1 MAIKDLYN
9 DPDSF
14 KYNSK
19 GNKYTKD
26 IRGGGSS
33 GQPFI
38 KAPVPDTIDQL
49 NNLTTEALSL
59 DYPIR
64 GGSYEELAART
75 DFARIDRFL
84 LNYPQGKAFLDKQEG
99 LLKSN
104 PLMESRQQGGRPN
117 TMQYSGGRNLMK
129 QMAEGGTGFRYPQ
142 AGLNENELGYI
153 ENTYQYVVSHKP
165 KDRNRLVALYNF
177 KVNPTP
183 TDTFEGG
190 AIAQELGIN
199 DTIDSE
205 LFFYQNGPGSLYGL
219 GSTTIR
225 TATDARNRPLLTK
238 NAPRFTGP
246 YFRTDLN
253 NIEVQGRPVRD
264 IQYFSTLG
272 VSRVYQ
278 LGDATGV
285 DQENQIQN
293 TYQQSSQDFIRANQV
308 PTVDTTTQYDQ
319 LSYTM
324 GYNALM
330 AKSPI
335 KPGDMSISDFRKDV
349 LNSSN
354 IVTRDYRARDVNIT
368 TRVGIGNPGARKD
381 RVNTSIPFIPG
392 QDKVN
397 MYPITTL
404 NSPVGIAGFSVID
417 GNRDL
422 IKFAFETISNSNPDK
437 SKAMFF
443 RAYLTGYNDSHEAQ
457 WDSKRYAGR
466 GENFYTYQGFDR
478 TVSFNFKV
486 AAQSKQEMK
495 FIYSKVSYLLSTLY
509 PEYGVGTGFMKGN
522 FTKLTIGDL
531 FVRTPGILNSLN
543 LTVADEYAWEIA
555 MNEPE
560 GGSDKDMLETPQIMD
575 IAVNF
580 KPILRHL
587 PRNDYRG
594 QGLDSPILLTGNSI
608 KSRNFLKGRETL
620 GTVNSGITTNNTIQQ
635 IPTETP
641 SADIPI
647 INSPSQPINRQTSQP
662 SNDLIEV
669 NVGQLIRDAGLT
681 TEQIQQALRNRG

>member
-64 GGSYEELAART
+64 GGSFEELAART

-84 LNYPQGKAFLDKQEG
+84 LSYPQGKAFLDKQEG
-99 LLKSN
+99 LNASN

-117 TMQYSGGRNLMK
+117 TMQYSDGRNLMK
-129 QMAEGGTGFRYPQ
+129 QIAEGGTGFHYPQ

-165 KDRNRLVALYNF
+165 KDENRLVALYNF

-183 TDTFEGG
+183 VDTFTGG
-190 AIAQELGIN
+190 SIARNLGIN

-205 LFFYQNGPGSLYGL
+205 LFFYQGGPGSLYGL

-225 TATDARNRPLLTK
+225 TATDAKNQPILTK
-238 NAPRFTGP
+238 NAPNFVGP
-246 YFRTDLN
+246 YYQTNID
-253 NIEVQGRPVRD
+253 NIEVQARPQVEYE
-264 IQYFSTLG
+264 YFSTLG
-272 VSRVYQ
+272 ASRIYQ
-278 LGDATGV
+278 LGDTLTGV
-285 DQENQIQN
+285 SQDNQIQN
-293 TYQQSSQDFIRANQV
+293 VYQQSSEDFIRVNQV
-308 PTVDTTTQYDQ
+308 PDIPTTTQYDQ
-319 LSYTM
+319 LKYTM
-324 GYNALM
+324 GYNTLINRTL
-330 AKSPI
+330 I
-335 KPGDMSISDFRKDV
+335 KPGEKTVYDFRQNV
-349 LNSSN
+349 LEPDSVNKRN
-354 IVTRDYRARDVNIT
+354 YNATEVNIA

-381 RVNTSIPFIPG
+381 RSNTNTEFREG

-397 MYPITTL
+397 MYPVTTL
-404 NSPVGIAGFSVID
+404 NNPVGIAGFSEIG

-422 IKFAFETISNSNPDK
+422 IKFAFETISNNNPNM
-437 SKAMFF
+437 SRAMFF
-443 RAYLTGYNDSHEAQ
+443 RAYLTGYNDSHEAE
-457 WDSKRYAGR
+457 WDAKRYAGR

-486 AAQSKQEMK
+486 AAQSKQEMRR
-495 FIYSKVSYLLSTLY
+495 IYSKVNYLFSTLY

-522 FTKLTIGDL
+522 FTKLTVGDL
-531 FVRTPGILNSLN
+531 FVRTPGVLTSLN
-543 LTVADEYAWEIA
+543 LTVDDQYAWEIA

-560 GGSDKDMLETPQIMD
+560 GGSDSDMLETPQIMD

-580 KPILRHL
+580 KPILRNL
-587 PRNDYRG
+587 PQNG
-594 QGLDSPILLTGNSI
+594 KLSPILLTGNSQ
-608 KSRNFLKGRETL
+608 KSRSYLA
-620 GTVNSGITTNNTIQQ
+620 S
-635 IPTETP
+635 
-641 SADIPI
+641 
-647 INSPSQPINRQTSQP
+647 
-662 SNDLIEV
+662 
-669 NVGQLIRDAGLT
+669 
-681 TEQIQQALRNRG
+681 

>member
-14 KYNSK
+14 KFNSK

-64 GGSYEELAART
+64 GGSYEELAAGT

-129 QMAEGGTGFRYPQ
+129 QIAEGGTGFRYPQ
-142 AGLNENELGYI
+142 AGRTENELGYI

-165 KDRNRLVALYNF
+165 KDENRLVALYNF

-190 AIAQELGIN
+190 AIAQKLGIN
-199 DTIDSE
+199 DIIDSE

-225 TATDARNRPLLTK
+225 VATDAKNAPILTK
-238 NAPRFTGP
+238 NAPSFIGP
-246 YFRTDLN
+246 YIRKDINDNDT
-253 NIEVQGRPVRD
+253 QGRPVVEYN
-264 IQYFSTLG
+264 YFSTLG
-272 VSRVYQ
+272 ASRYFGLQSSIV
-278 LGDATGV
+278 GV
-285 DQENQIQN
+285 DEENQIQN
-293 TYQQSSQDFIRANQV
+293 VYQQSNTDFIRTEQT

-319 LSYTM
+319 LKYTM
-324 GYNALM
+324 GYTALRNRT
-330 AKSPI
+330 SV
-335 KPGDMSISDFRKDV
+335 KPGDITVTDFRRDV
-349 LNSSN
+349 LDPDS
-354 IVTRDYRARDVNIT
+354 VQKRDYSDPKINIIS
-368 TRVGIGNPGARKD
+368 RVGIGDPGARRD
-381 RVNTSIPFIPG
+381 RSNTSTPFEPG
-392 QDKVN
+392 QDKIN
-397 MYPITTL
+397 MSPIGAYDPGT
-404 NSPVGIAGFSVID
+404 
-417 GNRDL
+417 NRDL
-422 IKFAFETISNSNPDK
+422 IKFAFETVSNNNPEV
-437 SKAMFF
+437 SQAMFF
-443 RAYLTGYNDSHEAQ
+443 RAFLTGYNDSHSAQ

-478 TVSFNFKV
+478 TVAFNFKV
-486 AAQSKQEMK
+486 AAQTKQEMRPLYQK
-495 FIYSKVSYLLSTLY
+495 LNYLVSTLY
-509 PEYGVGTGFMKGN
+509 PEYGSGTGFMRGN

-531 FVRTPGILNSLN
+531 FVRTPGILTSLN
-543 LTVADEYAWEIA
+543 LTVSDQAAWEIA
-555 MNEPE
+555 LNEPE
-560 GGSDKDMLETPQIMD
+560 GGSDADMLETPQIID
-575 IAVNF
+575 VAVNF
-580 KPILRHL
+580 KPILRNL
-587 PRNDYRG
+587 PKVGKSSR
-594 QGLDSPILLTGNSI
+594 ILLT
-608 KSRNFLKGRETL
+608 
-620 GTVNSGITTNNTIQQ
+620 
-635 IPTETP
+635 
-641 SADIPI
+641 ADPL
-647 INSPSQPINRQTSQP
+647 NRYLP
-662 SNDLIEV
+662 
-669 NVGQLIRDAGLT
+669 A
-681 TEQIQQALRNRG
+681 

>member
-14 KYNSK
+14 KFNSK

-49 NNLTTEALSL
+49 NTISTEALSL

-84 LNYPQGKAFLDKQEG
+84 LSYPQGKAFLDKQEG
-99 LLKSN
+99 LNASN

-117 TMQYSGGRNLMK
+117 TMQYSNGRNLMK
-129 QMAEGGTGFRYPQ
+129 QIAEGGTGFRYPQ

-165 KDRNRLVALYNF
+165 KDENRLVALYNF

-183 TDTFEGG
+183 VDEFTGG
-190 AIAQELGIN
+190 TIARKLGIN
-199 DTIDSE
+199 DTLDSE
-205 LFFYQNGPGSLYGL
+205 LFFYQGGPGSLYGL

-225 TATDARNRPLLTK
+225 TATDARNLPLLTK
-238 NAPRFTGP
+238 NAPKFVGP
-246 YFRTDLN
+246 YFQT
-253 NIEVQGRPVRD
+253 NIDGEEVQGKPQVEY
-264 IQYFSTLG
+264 QYFNTLG
-272 VSRVYQ
+272 ASRVYQ
-278 LGDATGV
+278 LGDTLTGV
-285 DQENQIQN
+285 SQDNQIQN
-293 TYQQSSQDFIRANQV
+293 TYQQSSEDFIRVNQV
-308 PTVDTTTQYDQ
+308 PSVDTTTQYDQ
-319 LSYTM
+319 LKYTM
-324 GYNALM
+324 GYNALVNRT
-330 AKSPI
+330 SV
-335 KPGDMSISDFRKDV
+335 KPGDMAVSDFRQDV
-349 LNSSN
+349 LDPTSVNK
-354 IVTRDYRARDVNIT
+354 RDYNATDINIA
-368 TRVGIGNPGARKD
+368 TRVGIGNPGARQD
-381 RVNTSIPFIPG
+381 RTNTNAEFVAG

-397 MYPITTL
+397 KYPITTL
-404 NSPVGIAGFSVID
+404 NNPVGIDGFSVLG

-422 IKFAFETISNSNPDK
+422 IKFAFETISNNNPDV
-437 SKAMFF
+437 SRAMFF
-443 RAYLTGYNDSHEAQ
+443 RAFLTGYNDSHEAQ

-478 TVSFNFKV
+478 TVAFNFKV
-486 AAQSKQEMK
+486 AAQSKQEMRYL
-495 FIYSKVSYLLSTLY
+495 YSKVNYLISTLY
-509 PEYGVGTGFMKGN
+509 PEYGAGTGFMKGN

-531 FVRTPGILNSLN
+531 FVRTPGILTSVN

-555 MNEPE
+555 MDEPE

-575 IAVNF
+575 VAVNF

-587 PRNDYRG
+587 PQNG
-594 QGLDSPILLTGNSI
+594 KLSPILLTGNSQ
-608 KSRNFLKGRETL
+608 KSRTYLA
-620 GTVNSGITTNNTIQQ
+620 S
-635 IPTETP
+635 
-641 SADIPI
+641 
-647 INSPSQPINRQTSQP
+647 
-662 SNDLIEV
+662 
-669 NVGQLIRDAGLT
+669 
-681 TEQIQQALRNRG
+681 

>member
-1 MAIKDLYN
+1 MAITIKDLYN

-19 GNKYTKD
+19 SNKYTKD

-84 LNYPQGKAFLDKQEG
+84 LNYPQGKAFLDKQAG
-99 LLKSN
+99 LLRTN
-104 PLMESRQQGGRPN
+104 PLMESRMQGGIPN
-117 TMQYSGGRNLMK
+117 TMQYSDGRNLMK
-129 QMAEGGTGFRYPQ
+129 QIAEGGTGFRYPQ

-165 KDRNRLVALYNF
+165 TDQNRLVALFNF

-183 TDTFEGG
+183 VDIFEAGVT
-190 AIAQELGIN
+190 AKNLGIN

-205 LFFYQNGPGSLYGL
+205 LFFYQGGPGSLYGL

-225 TATDARNRPLLTK
+225 TATDAKNNPLLTK
-238 NAPRFTGP
+238 NAPNYTGP
-246 YFRTDLN
+246 YFRTNLN
-253 NIEVQGRPVRD
+253 NIEVQSRPEVD
-264 IQYFSTLG
+264 YKYYNTLG
-272 VSRVYQ
+272 LSRIYDLNDKQTGITQDNLIQNVYQ
-278 LGDATGV
+278 
-285 DQENQIQN
+285 QYSE
-293 TYQQSSQDFIRANQV
+293 DFIRVNQV
-308 PTVDTTTQYDQ
+308 PSLDTTTQYDQ
-319 LSYTM
+319 LKYTM
-324 GYNALM
+324 GYKALIDRDL
-330 AKSPI
+330 I
-335 KPGDMSISDFRKDV
+335 KPGNMTVSDFRKKV
-349 LNSSN
+349 LDPSSVN
-354 IVTRDYRARDVNIT
+354 KRNYSAPDVNIA
-368 TRVGIGNPGARKD
+368 TRIGIGNPGARKD
-381 RVNTSIPFIPG
+381 RSNTSTEFKEG

-404 NSPVGIAGFSVID
+404 NTPVSIDGFSGI
-417 GNRDL
+417 GQNRDI
-422 IKFAFETISNSNPDK
+422 IKFAFETISNDNPDI

-443 RAYLTGYNDSHEAQ
+443 RAFLTGYNDSHSAEWQ
-457 WDSKRYAGR
+457 SKKYSGR

-478 TVSFNFKV
+478 DVSFNFKV

-495 FIYSKVSYLLSTLY
+495 HIYSKVNYLLSTLY
-509 PEYGVGTGFMKGN
+509 PEYGAGTGFMKGN

-531 FVRTPGILNSLN
+531 FVRTPGILTSLN

-560 GGSDKDMLETPQIMD
+560 GGNDKDMLETPQIMD
-575 IAVNF
+575 IAANF

-587 PRNDYRG
+587 PQNG
-594 QGLDSPILLTGNSI
+594 VLSPILLTGNSQQ
-608 KSRNFLKGRETL
+608 SRSYL
-620 GTVNSGITTNNTIQQ
+620 
-635 IPTETP
+635 TP
-641 SADIPI
+641 
-647 INSPSQPINRQTSQP
+647 
-662 SNDLIEV
+662 
-669 NVGQLIRDAGLT
+669 
-681 TEQIQQALRNRG
+681 

>member
-33 GQPFI
+33 GQPWI

-64 GGSYEELAART
+64 GGKYEELAART

-84 LNYPQGKAFLDKQEG
+84 LSYPQGKAFLDKQAG
-99 LLKSN
+99 LTLSN

-129 QMAEGGTGFRYPQ
+129 QIAEGGTGFRYPQ

-190 AIAQELGIN
+190 AIARELGIN

-225 TATDARNRPLLTK
+225 TATDAKNRPLLTK
-238 NAPRFTGP
+238 NAPEYIGP
-246 YFRTDLN
+246 YYQTNMD
-253 NIEVQGRPVRD
+253 NIEVQARPQVEY
-264 IQYFSTLG
+264 QYFSTLG
-272 VSRVYQ
+272 ASRVYQ
-278 LGDATGV
+278 LGDTLTGV
-285 DQENQIQN
+285 SQDNQIQN
-293 TYQQSSQDFIRANQV
+293 TYQQSSEDFIRLDQV

-319 LSYTM
+319 LKYTM
-324 GYNALM
+324 GYTALVNRT
-330 AKSPI
+330 SV
-335 KPGDMSISDFRKDV
+335 KPGDMVVS
-349 LNSSN
+349 
-354 IVTRDYRARDVNIT
+354 DYRQNVLDPTSVNKRNYNATDINIA

-381 RVNTSIPFIPG
+381 RTNTNTEFREG

-404 NSPVGIAGFSVID
+404 NNPIGIDGFSVIG

-422 IKFAFETISNSNPDK
+422 IKFAFETISNNNPDI

-443 RAYLTGYNDSHEAQ
+443 RAYLTGYSDSHEAQ
-457 WDSKRYAGR
+457 WDAKRYAGR

-478 TVSFNFKV
+478 SVSFNFKV

-495 FIYSKVSYLLSTLY
+495 YLYSKVNYLISTLY
-509 PEYGVGTGFMKGN
+509 PEYGAGTGFMKGN

-531 FVRTPGILNSLN
+531 FVRTPGILTSLN
-543 LTVADEYAWEIA
+543 LTVADEYSWEIA

-560 GGSDKDMLETPQIMD
+560 GGSDSDMLETPQIMD
-575 IAVNF
+575 VAVNF

-587 PRNDYRG
+587 PQNGR
-594 QGLDSPILLTGNSI
+594 LSPIILTGNSQR
-608 KSRNFLKGRETL
+608 SRGWLA
-620 GTVNSGITTNNTIQQ
+620 S
-635 IPTETP
+635 
-641 SADIPI
+641 
-647 INSPSQPINRQTSQP
+647 
-662 SNDLIEV
+662 
-669 NVGQLIRDAGLT
+669 
-681 TEQIQQALRNRG
+681 